1 MNNLNL
7 EIEKNFFTSI
17 ISALLSLRPGAQFV
31 VRGTS
36 YDGIEWNEPPVWE
49 GGQKK
54 PTKEEVEAEVARLQ
68 KEWEDTEYQRLRAT
82 EYPDFKEYLDGIVKG
97 DTEQMQAYINAC
109 LAVKAKYPK
118 PEGVE

>member
-1 MNNLNL
+1 MNVTKA
-7 EIEKNFFTSI
+7 IE
-17 ISALLSLRPGAQFV
+17 SLRPGSLWKIDNDCYEGLQWL
-31 VRGTS
+31 
-36 YDGIEWNEPPVWE
+36 EKPVWE

-68 KEWEDTEYQRLRAT
+68 KEWEDTEYQRLRAK
-82 EYPDFKEYLDGIVKG
+82 EYPDVKEYLDGLVKG
-97 DTEQMQAYINAC
+97 DTEQMQAYIDAC

>member
-1 MNNLNL
+1 MIDPININ
-7 EIEKNFFTSI
+7 T
-17 ISALLSLRPGAQFV
+17 ALHSLRPGAEWTCY
-31 VRGTS
+31 GID
-36 YDGIEWNEPPVWE
+36 YDGLQWLEKPVWE

-68 KEWEDTEYQRLRAT
+68 KEWEDTEYQRLRAK
-82 EYPDFKEYLDGIVKG
+82 EYPDFKEYLDGFVKG

-118 PEGVE
+118 PEGIE

>member
-1 MNNLNL
+1 MDASNGGLRMNP
-7 EIEKNFFTSI
+7 F
-17 ISALLSLRPGAQFV
+17 ISAALFSLRPGAQYSIV
-31 VRGTS
+31 
-36 YDGIEWNEPPVWE
+36 NEDYSTLQWLEKPVWE

-54 PTKEEVEAEVARLQ
+54 PTKEEVENEALRLQ
-68 KEWEDTEYQRLRAT
+68 KEWENTEYQRLRAK

-97 DTEQMQAYINAC
+97 DQEQMQAYIDKC